1 MPQIR
6 DLTHSP
12 LGLFVDTAAS
22 KLQLYQYGRKPF
34 IFFVIGIA
42 TTLCILHVI
51 LSLPGIGGTN
61 PSKPEWKASLSELHT
76 QISDIYSK
84 LIYAGA
90 FVLGVSQ
97 AVKKKSDIQ
106 NPDLTYVYLYG
117 KLIIFLLLIEFG
129 CNLMLQ
135 PTSSGKS
142 MIKLSEKS
150 TIGALLSWLRN
161 MSGNTARQLG
171 AGVTAGFGY
180 GYMIRGVG
188 VLFEKY

>member
-1 MPQIR
+1 MPQIK

-12 LGLFVDTAAS
+12 LGLVVDTAAS
-22 KLQLYQYGRKPF
+22 NLALYQYGRKPF

-42 TTLCILHVI
+42 ATMCLLHII
-51 LSLPGIGGTN
+51 LSLPGIGGPN
-61 PSKPEWKASLSELHT
+61 PSKPEWKASLSELQT
-76 QISDIYSK
+76 QIQDIYSK

-97 AVKKKSDIQ
+97 AVKKKADVL

-117 KLIIFLLLIEFG
+117 KLIVFLLLIEFG

-135 PTSSGKS
+135 PTVNGKS
-142 MIKLSEKS
+142 LIRLSEKS
-150 TIGALLSWLRN
+150 TIGALLSFLR
-161 MSGNTARQLG
+161 SITGNTARQLG
-171 AGVTAGFGY
+171 SGVAAGFGY
-180 GYMIRGVG
+180 GYLIRGVG